1 MKFVKKLG
9 RFELKVSSYSSKSEL
24 ILQYDRTIIKETVI
38 YGEVK
43 EDDVKLK
50 PGGYDLPILVT
61 FEEEVI
67 ISPNFREILFI
78 PISPSAEVMIK
89 QGPVYLN
96 FHVSP
101 EPLKKGY
108 RAHYF
113 PEDDFYYFAVVRP
126 DFSAFSEFYYHI
138 PIRLRSQEKKIV
150 ALETLPLETFQLDWF
165 LHKNLIT
172 SEIIECV
179 EREDGL
185 TIYYTG
191 KPFFEGSLNIGSG
204 EENAQL
210 LSRKRQIKKDFETL
224 KWRP

>member
-1 MKFVKKLG
+1 MSALN
-9 RFELKVSSYSSKSEL
+9 VSSYSSKSEIAL
-24 ILQYDRTIIKETVI
+24 LYDRTVVRETVV

-50 PGGYDLPILVT
+50 PGGYDLPLLVT

-67 ISPNFREILFI
+67 ISPNFREILFVPI
-78 PISPSAEVMIK
+78 PPSAEVIIK

-96 FHVSP
+96 FHSSP

-113 PEDDFYYFAVVRP
+113 PEDDFYYVTNVRP
-126 DFSAFSEFYYHI
+126 DFSAFSDFFYHV

-150 ALETLPLETFQLDWF
+150 ALKSLPLETFQLDWF
-165 LHKNLIT
+165 LHKNLVV
-172 SEIIECV
+172 SEIVECV

-191 KPFFEGSLNIGSG
+191 KSFFEESLDIGSG

-210 LSRKRQIKKDFETL
+210 HGRKRQMKKDFEAPD
-224 KWRP
+224 WRS